1 MDNATMIGSA
11 AAIFSVG
18 SFLPQAW
25 RIIQTRDTA
34 AISTGMYVATVTG
47 FTLWLAFGFIRGEWP
62 IIITNA
68 ICLLLASFILMMKLL
83 PRAAVRK
90 VADQLDPE
98 AEH

>member
-1 MDNATMIGSA
+1 MDSATLIGSA

-83 PRAAVRK
+83 PAMLKNK
-90 VADQLDPE
+90 VADE
-98 AEH
+98 FE